1 MRGQGFESRSSL
13 FCFSGFNFTT
23 AVGHRTPFC
32 YQFNPLLRSGRE
44 LKSLRWYYWSFFVFV
59 LFPCLYDSQHWN
71 NAIYFTV
78 TATFRW
84 PWFEIS
90 VSNLH
95 SLILVLAAEIDS
107 KRTLRTR
114 QSKEDSP
121 YPTERFV
128 K

>member
-13 FCFSGFNFTT
+13 NFFSGLNFTT
-23 AVGHRTPFC
+23 AVVHRTPFC
-32 YQFNPLLRSGRE
+32 CQFNLLLRSGRE

-78 TATFRW
+78 PDTFPW

-114 QSKEDSP
+114 QSKEDRP